1 MSLCIVDQLFI
12 RSLGGDMK
20 KLLFLCVGIVCVLG
34 EVSAGINFGQG
45 SGFIVEQ
52 GASLDVS
59 GAELTGGTIKTEG
72 GALIMSQPLTGHN
85 TTISI
90 QNAAYDPR
98 TITFDG
104 ILDDTNT
111 LTLGDDQFLE
121 MKGTIV
127 TQALV
132 ATGSHSFPSMLRGIG
147 NTIAGAGIGVATGA
161 TLRIDL
167 TGTLD
172 ASIELQGNG
181 DAVGDGANTSRVLL
195 ASDLTLAPG
204 RGITTSAEGGINIL
218 NCAGHR
224 LTLGGFLEG
233 PTVISGN
240 QDWRQANVYLTGP
253 FALAENSVLN
263 LVDTAYFNGN
273 GNTFTFLS
281 GETSGFNVGDVD
293 CTFVDMTF
301 TNMSL
306 NCMINTVQTHLRSCI
321 FKNQDEEQAVQITGD
336 IVAEPF
342 NIFDGSMGMANAL
355 IVLQTNVALQGVWS
369 FAAGALSLTFSE
381 TPTATAPNV
390 IDLNGKT
397 LDFSDVS
404 AGLALLDSFMTVT
417 IRNGRIANLSDEKI
431 TGTPNSYYVF
441 ENVEFVLTGDTTI
454 SASIGVTFKGNC
466 SIVAA
471 ESGTQLINQSL
482 LNTTIASGS
491 SLTLGDGVVYCHA
504 NAGEANFVFADSSS
518 RLELMGATFRRN
530 DVEPGEGDEP
540 DALVLKNGC
549 LIIDHISYLQPG
561 SNGIQIGDGITA
573 ANNLTIE
580 IRPSATLTL
589 GSGGDATGG
598 VVTYANVAEVLG

>member
-1 MSLCIVDQLFI
+1 
-12 RSLGGDMK
+12 MK
-20 KLLFLCVGIVCVLG
+20 KLLFLCVVVVCVLG
-34 EVSAGINFGQG
+34 EVSPGINFGNG
-45 SGFIVEQ
+45 SGFIVTN

-72 GALIMSQPLTGHN
+72 GTLIMDEPLTGHN

-90 QNAAYDPR
+90 QNAGYDPR

-104 ILDDTNT
+104 ILDDTDT

-132 ATGSHSFPSMLRGIG
+132 ATGSHGFPSMLRGIG
-147 NTIAGAGIGVATGA
+147 NTIGGAGIGVATGA

-167 TGTLD
+167 AGTLD
-172 ASIELQGNG
+172 ASIELQGDG
-181 DAVGDGANTSRVLL
+181 DAAGEAANTSKVLL

-204 RGITTSAEGGINIL
+204 RGITTLAEGGVNIV

-233 PTVISGN
+233 PAVISGS
-240 QDWRQANVYLTGP
+240 QDWMQANVHLTGP
-253 FALAENSVLN
+253 LALDENSVLN
-263 LVDTAYFNGN
+263 LFDTAYFNGN
-273 GNTFTFLS
+273 GNTFTFVS
-281 GETSGFNVGDVD
+281 RGTSGFNVGDVD
-293 CTFVDMTF
+293 CTFVDMIF
-301 TNMSL
+301 TNMSVG
-306 NCMINTVQTHLRSCI
+306 CMINTVQTHLRSCI
-321 FKNQDEEQAVQITGD
+321 FKSEDEAQSVEITGD
-336 IVAEPF
+336 IVAGPF
-342 NIFDGSMGMANAL
+342 NIFDGAMRMANAL

-369 FAAGALSLTFSE
+369 FAAGAFSLASPIDAVT
-381 TPTATAPNV
+381 TAPNV
-390 IDLNGKT
+390 IDLNGNT
-397 LDFSDVS
+397 LDFSDAN

-417 IRNGRIANLSDEKI
+417 IRNGRITNLSAEKI
-431 TGTPNSYYVF
+431 TGTPNSYYIF
-441 ENVEFVLTGDTTI
+441 ENVEFVLADDTILTESVAYTLKGHCVM
-454 SASIGVTFKGNC
+454 SALQPGLQF
-466 SIVAA
+466 
-471 ESGTQLINQSL
+471 INESL
-482 LNTTIASGS
+482 LSFTIASGS

-530 DVEPGEGDEP
+530 DVESGGGDAP
-540 DALVLKNGC
+540 DALMLKNGC

-561 SNGIQIGDGITA
+561 SKGIQIGDGITA

-589 GSGGDATGG
+589 GSGGDASSG
-598 VVTYANVAEVLG
+598 VVTYANVAEVIDDEIPEA